1 MIKNENN
8 ELNTIDIKDIDKM
21 PEDTLNKLKP
31 DINFGDIH
39 KIKTYLLNNKYTIN
53 YLVSS
58 LFNKMINIS
67 FNSSL
72 SNENLLLLNEK
83 IINYDCD
90 AIHKV
95 KIENN
100 DISKINITNL
110 FFYINHNNLSYR
122 LLMNILYTKF
132 NTNNIKKLLFA
143 FINSININQMNA
155 NDTNLFLSLLISC
168 FFHNVYFDDKDNKII
183 LEAINR
189 CILSDNLNIDISG
202 SIYNINDNSK
212 EVYFKYLIYLLASQ
226 GKNDCPS
233 NNIHIR
239 DLDYIL
245 KSMHNLFIDEGKY
258 WLKNIDINLL
268 LSVLLCL
275 IKLKSNDRLDDK
287 HNYVYFLMNHI
298 LNYINGKIIKSK
310 LDLNDTIKLICNNKL
325 ISFNNTKY
333 KLYFSNNIRSLNS
346 IIILFYSI
354 FLFKE
359 SNDNYKDI
367 LGKEATI
374 NIIQSLLKTND
385 DQLNIYKDVLNF
397 NKLIMFKNK
406 LQSLNLSMNEIKNIL
421 ISKKYPNDKGIE
433 LIKLIPSL
441 NTFIK
446 SLIRK
451 TNKIIKEEIF
461 DKR

>member
-8 ELNTIDIKDIDKM
+8 ELNIIDIEDIDKI

-31 DINFGDIH
+31 DINFDDIH
-39 KIKTYLLNNKYTIN
+39 KIRTYLLKNKYTIN
-53 YLVSS
+53 YLISS
-58 LFNKMINIS
+58 LFNKMTNIS
-67 FNSSL
+67 FNSNL
-72 SNENLLLLNEK
+72 SNKDLLLLNEK

-90 AIHKV
+90 IIHKI

-100 DISKINITNL
+100 DISKINIINL
-110 FFYINHNNLSYR
+110 FFYISHNNLSYR
-122 LLMNILYTKF
+122 LLINILYTKF
-132 NTNNIKKLLFA
+132 DANNIKKLLFA
-143 FINSININQMNA
+143 FINSINQMNV

-168 FFHNVYFDDKDNKII
+168 FFHNVYFDDEDNEII

-189 CILSDNLNIDISG
+189 CVLSNDLDVDISG
-202 SIYNINDNSK
+202 SIYNISDNYK

-226 GKNDCPS
+226 GKDDCPS

-245 KSMHNLFIDEGKY
+245 KSMYNLFKDEGKY
-258 WLKNIDINLL
+258 YLKNIDINLL
-268 LSVLLCL
+268 LSVLLCF
-275 IKLKSNDRLDDK
+275 IKLKSNDRFDDK
-287 HNYVYFLMNHI
+287 HNYVYFLMKHI
-298 LNYINGKIIKSK
+298 LNYINDKIIKNK

-333 KLYFSNNIRSLNS
+333 KLYFSNNIKSLNS

-367 LGKEATI
+367 FCKEATI
-374 NIIQSLLKTND
+374 NIIQSLLRADD
-385 DQLNIYKDVLNF
+385 DQLNIYKDVPNF
-397 NKLIMFKNK
+397 NKLIAFKNK
-406 LQSLNLSMNEIKNIL
+406 LQSLNLSMSEIKNI
-421 ISKKYPNDKGIE
+421 IIAKKYPDDEEIE

-451 TNKIIKEEIF
+451 TNRIIKEEIF